1 MISDLR
7 QALLALLRRPL
18 LFAVAAG
25 ALALGIGASAAV
37 FSVVDAVLLRPL
49 PFAEPSR
56 LVLLW
61 QSIPERNAPF
71 VEVSYPYMR
80 ELRAR
85 SRTMAAVAAMA
96 GVNSGFTLGGPEPVR
111 ASGRIV
117 TGNFFEVLGAQAAL
131 GRTFVEAEDRVG
143 VPRVVVVSHGLWQRQ
158 FGGDPRLVGRTL
170 EVDGTP

>member
-1 MISDLR
+1 VIGDLR
-7 QALLALLRRPL
+7 HALRALLHRPL

-25 ALALGIGASAAV
+25 ALALGIGASTAV

-71 VEVSYPYMR
+71 VEVSYPYMLN
-80 ELRAR
+80 LRAR
-85 SRTMAAVAAMA
+85 SRTMAALAAMA
-96 GVNSGFTLGGPEPVR
+96 GVNSGFTLGGPDPERVE
-111 ASGRIV
+111 GRIV
-117 TGNFFEVLGAQAAL
+117 TGNFFDVLGAHAAL
-131 GRTFVEAEDRVG
+131 GRTFVEAEDKVG

-158 FGGDPRLVGRTL
+158 FGGDPLLVGRTL
-170 EVDGTP
+170 